1 MLPYRVSILI
11 LFHVLDDQR
20 ELRFVFWLRIKIQP
34 QPWDVLAVYDDPSYV
49 DETIDAPYMKEV
61 EKKQQ

>member
-1 MLPYRVSILI
+1 MIP
-11 LFHVLDDQR
+11 FHVLHDRR
-20 ELRFVFWLRIKIQP
+20 ELRFVFLLRTKIQP